1 MTGPHLQKLGPL
13 SGEDEFLDEGLLL
26 RVVDDPVVGLLP
38 WILMTLA
45 VPPWGFETGM
55 LVGFVSSL
63 ALVGIAMGR
72 GERPRM
78 LESADAVLFGAL
90 VLIGLASQ
98 PAVDG
103 WLNNHCDEVS
113 NAALALL
120 AFGSVA
126 LDTPFTEQYSRYRL
140 APLSLRVRK
149 QVDKATAIAWGL
161 GFSLATIAGG
171 YGEWVINDSDNLW
184 TGWILQTLPLVWAYL
199 YTRWLDRR
207 ALATIPEFAD
217 LARPVSLLVRDCAA
231 WTVVSGLLGLAFGPR
246 PDRSLGWLL
255 LELSGLVLLTASLM
269 LARRG
274 ELQTVPATGPGRKSD

>member
-1 MTGPHLQKLGPL
+1 VSGQHLQKLGPL
-13 SGEDEFLDEGLLL
+13 SGQDDVLDEGFVL
-26 RVVDDPVVGLLP
+26 RLVDDPVVGLLP
-38 WILMTLA
+38 WILMTMA

-55 LVGFVSSL
+55 LVGLASSL
-63 ALVGIAMGR
+63 ALVGIAMTR

-103 WLNNHCDEVS
+103 WLTNHCDEVS

-126 LDTPFTEQYSRYRL
+126 LNMPFTEQYSRYRL
-140 APLSLRVRK
+140 APLSTRVRK
-149 QVDKATAIAWGL
+149 QVDKETAIAWGL

-171 YGEWVINDSDNLW
+171 YGEWVIKDSDNLW
-184 TGWILQTLPLVWAYL
+184 TGWILQTLPVVWAYL

-207 ALATIPEFAD
+207 ALATIPEFAELYRP
-217 LARPVSLLVRDCAA
+217 LALLVRDCAA
-231 WTVVSGLLGLAFGPR
+231 WTVLSGLLGLAFGPR

-255 LELSGLVLLTASLM
+255 LELSGLVMLTASLM

-274 ELQTVPATGPGRKSD
+274 DLQTFPTPGPGRKSG